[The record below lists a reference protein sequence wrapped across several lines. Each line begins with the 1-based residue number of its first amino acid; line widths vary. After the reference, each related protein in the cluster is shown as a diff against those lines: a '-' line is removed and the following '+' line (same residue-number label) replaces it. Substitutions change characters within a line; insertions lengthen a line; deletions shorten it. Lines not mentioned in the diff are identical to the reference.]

1 MGRPQAL
8 IERIPVRWRIAVTCA
23 GLTLLI
29 LVVFALVLG
38 NLVGDR
44 IRADFN
50 DELRGAAG
58 AIASETTVA
67 FDQTA
72 GHPVIAGPRLP
83 DTAMA
88 EGAVIRVVD
97 EIGRPLAS
105 SRPSAD
111 LGPPSPGIMDIGAF
125 RVASEPV
132 GDSSGLEAFIQY
144 AEPDDDVEAS
154 ISRLWLFLG
163 AGVIGGTVLALLA
176 GLAVADRAM
185 RPIAALTA
193 LARDITTTRDPSRRM
208 PVPAADDEVGELAE
222 TMDGMLGALDEA
234 RGERERA
241 FERQREFV
249 ADASHELR
257 TPLTSVQAN
266 LELLQGSL
274 ASASEEDRHA
284 VESALS
290 SAKRMS
296 RLVADLSL
304 LARADAGRRSARTRV
319 DLTRISKQALDEI
332 QPLAGDRELRAE
344 LDGPVSVEGNP
355 DELQRLVR
363 NLLENAVRYTPA
375 GATVSITARGGDG
388 RARLE
393 VADDGPG
400 IPPELGEQIFD
411 RFVRGGG
418 PADTAGGGGSGLGLA
433 IVRAVAES
441 HGGEVKAGRSELG
454 GARFAVEL
462 PLAAAHTPSLDS
474 DLDETQPAEA

>member
-1 MGRPQAL
+1 MRRPQAL
-8 IERIPVRWRIAVTCA
+8 IEGVPVRWRIAVTCA

-50 DELRGAAG
+50 DELRRAAD

-67 FDQTA
+67 FDQSA
-72 GHPVIAGPRLP
+72 GQPVIAGPRLT
-83 DTAMA
+83 DSAMA

-97 EIGRPLAS
+97 EVGRPLAS
-105 SRPSAD
+105 TRPSAD
-111 LGPPSPGIMDIGAF
+111 LGPPSPGIMDAGPF

-132 GDSSGLEAFIQY
+132 GDSNGVQTFIQY
-144 AEPDDDVEAS
+144 AQPDDNVEAS
-154 ISRLWLFLG
+154 ISRLWFFLG
-163 AGVIGGTVLALLA
+163 AGVIGGTLLALLA

-193 LARDITTTRDPSRRM
+193 LAREITTTRDPSRRM
-208 PVPAADDEVGELAE
+208 PIPAADDEVGELAE

-266 LELLQGSL
+266 LELLQASL
-274 ASASEEDRHA
+274 GGASEEDRHA
-284 VESALS
+284 ADSALA

-319 DLTRISKQALDEI
+319 DLTRIAKQALDEI
-332 QPLAGDRELRAE
+332 EPLVGDRELRAD
-344 LDGPVSVEGNP
+344 LDRPVTVEGNP

-363 NLLENAVRYTPA
+363 NLLENAARYTPD
-375 GATVSITARGGDG
+375 GATVAIGVRTEDG

-393 VADDGPG
+393 VSDDGPG
-400 IPPELGEQIFD
+400 IPRELGEQIFD

-418 PADTAGGGGSGLGLA
+418 PADTAEGGGSGLGLA

-441 HGGEVKAGRSELG
+441 HGGEVEAGRSDLG
-454 GARFAVEL
+454 GARFTVGL
-462 PLAAAHTPSLDS
+462 PLAGAQPSPLDS
-474 DLDETQPAEA
+474 DVDETQPAEA